1 MDSKTDNKNLR
12 NTLSS
17 IINNSVIPDEDALEK
32 VATKLQLTEY
42 RKIIDIPATKL
53 NATEVY
59 TTLQKY
65 DIVCTII
72 GPTVHYAIV
81 VSIDIDFNTI
91 WVIPITS
98 DPTIGLTTRI
108 KSSRLFLNSYY
119 FCALYPIPF
128 AGDIKYCGIIDNI
141 VEFKEVLTAVKH
153 YYKDLLKG
161 NSSK

>member
-17 IINNSVIPDEDALEK
+17 IINNSVIPDENALEK

-42 RKIIDIPATKL
+42 RKIIDIPANKL

-65 DIVCTII
+65 DIIRTII

-108 KSSRLFLNSYY
+108 KNSRLFLNSYY
-119 FCALYPIPF
+119 FCILYPIPF
-128 AGDIKYCGIIDNI
+128 TGNIRYCGIIDNI
-141 VEFKEVLTAVKH
+141 AEFKEVLTAVKH

>member
-1 MDSKTDNKNLR
+1 M
-12 NTLSS
+12 
-17 IINNSVIPDEDALEK
+17 
-32 VATKLQLTEY
+32 
-42 RKIIDIPATKL
+42 
-53 NATEVY
+53 
-59 TTLQKY
+59 
-65 DIVCTII
+65 
-72 GPTVHYAIV
+72 

>member
-32 VATKLQLTEY
+32 VATK
-42 RKIIDIPATKL
+42 
-53 NATEVY
+53 
-59 TTLQKY
+59 QKY
-65 DIVCTII
+65 DIVRTII

>member
-65 DIVCTII
+65 DIVRTI
-72 GPTVHYAIV
+72 
-81 VSIDIDFNTI
+81 
-91 WVIPITS
+91 
-98 DPTIGLTTRI
+98 
-108 KSSRLFLNSYY
+108 Y

>member
-42 RKIIDIPATKL
+42 RKIIDIP
-53 NATEVY
+53 V
-59 TTLQKY
+59 
-65 DIVCTII
+65 
-72 GPTVHYAIV
+72 
-81 VSIDIDFNTI
+81 
-91 WVIPITS
+91 TS

>member
-1 MDSKTDNKNLR
+1 MDNKTDNKKLR
-12 NTLSS
+12 NILGS
-17 IINNSVIPDEDALEK
+17 IINNNVISDEDALEK
-32 VATKLQLTEY
+32 VVTKLQLTEY
-42 RKIIDIPATKL
+42 RKIIDIPANKL
-53 NATEVY
+53 NATDVY

-65 DIVCTII
+65 DIIRTTI
-72 GPTVHYAIV
+72 GPVEHYAIV
-81 VSIDIDFNTI
+81 VSIDIVFNTI

-108 KSSRLFLNSYY
+108 KNSRLFLNSYY

-128 AGDIKYCGIIDNI
+128 AGNIKYCGIIDNI
-141 VEFKEVLTAVKH
+141 VEFKEVLTAVKR

>member
-1 MDSKTDNKNLR
+1 MNSKTDNKNLR

-42 RKIIDIPATKL
+42 RKIIDVPATKL

-65 DIVCTII
+65 DIVRTII
-72 GPTVHYAIV
+72 GPIVHYAIV

>member
-1 MDSKTDNKNLR
+1 MNSKTDNKNLR

-32 VATKLQLTEY
+32 VVTKLQLTEY
-42 RKIIDIPATKL
+42 RKITDIPANKL
-53 NATEVY
+53 NATDVY

-65 DIVCTII
+65 DIVRTTI

-108 KSSRLFLNSYY
+108 KNSRLFLNSYY
-119 FCALYPIPF
+119 FCILYPIPF
-128 AGDIKYCGIIDNI
+128 TGNIRYCGIIDNI
-141 VEFKEVLTAVKH
+141 AEFKEVLTAVKH